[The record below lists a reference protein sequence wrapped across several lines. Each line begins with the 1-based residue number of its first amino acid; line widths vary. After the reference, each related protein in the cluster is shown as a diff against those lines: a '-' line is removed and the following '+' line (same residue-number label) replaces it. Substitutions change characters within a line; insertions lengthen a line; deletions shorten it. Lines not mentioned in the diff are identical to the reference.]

1 MSPGPLSASPARGC
15 HTSAD
20 SASSIPATANSSR
33 ASAGLSHLAAG
44 NAAAAWRVLRNLVTV
59 KPSEAAQRA
68 YVDLVQAALAAD
80 ELRAAL
86 RLLAAGPQL
95 VSPTAPMTTARV
107 WHARGLWAA

>member
-1 MSPGPLSASPARGC
+1 M
-15 HTSAD
+15 
-20 SASSIPATANSSR
+20 
-33 ASAGLSHLAAG
+33 
-44 NAAAAWRVLRNLVTV
+44 
-59 KPSEAAQRA
+59 
-68 YVDLVQAALAAD
+68 DLVQAALAAD